1 LFRSTERKSP
11 DLRIQNPLAMG
22 TVLKLSAFIAV
33 VMLAAE
39 LLRRTYGSAGVLI
52 VAASSGMADVDAVT
66 ISMARIGGNTIDLL
80 TAAHA
85 IVVAVMV
92 NTVSK
97 AALAFWTGGRTVGA
111 MVGSISAAAIAV
123 TVAAA
128 L

>member
-1 LFRSTERKSP
+1 
-11 DLRIQNPLAMG
+11 
-22 TVLKLSAFIAV
+22 
-33 VMLAAE
+33 

-52 VAASSGMADVDAVT
+52 VAAISGVADVDAVT

-111 MVGSISAAAIAV
+111 MVGGISAAAIAV